1 MIGLGRNTLDNRLI
15 LVTVLIR
22 LGVAAAISSVLVRAR
37 RFRVLLFREERTLGE
52 KIEVVLIMGTPIAL
66 GVVVRQFVRNFYAAD
81 ISFEGAIL
89 MGVIAGRMAG
99 TLGGILVSLPAILQ
113 GEWLALPMNILA
125 GFLAGVLRHVSS
137 EREAIWSF
145 SPLFDLNIYHWI
157 RRSIR
162 KSFIDWQT
170 SFFLLIVALQFVR
183 VQLHR
188 AFPRRI
194 FALDSDNGWV
204 ELAIY
209 ASTVMA
215 VAIALKVFNNVRIEM
230 KLEQQER
237 LLLQARMAALQSQIN
252 PHFLFNTLNS
262 VSSLVRRDP
271 DSARHMIVRLSNIL
285 RRLLRKGDSFVPLRE
300 EVEFLDDYLDI
311 EVMRF
316 GREKLKVVKELE
328 PASLE
333 HLVPSMI
340 LQPVVENAIKHGL
353 ADKLEGGTIYI
364 RSRIA
369 DNRIIIEVEDDGVGM
384 PVTGTSSS
392 SGTGIGMV
400 NVAERLQVVYGDAAD
415 ITIESQPGHGT
426 LVRLMLPV
434 LLAEEMGGSVAGA
447 LYEARSST
455 SR

>member
-1 MIGLGRNTLDNRLI
+1 MTALDNRLI

-52 KIEVVLIMGTPIAL
+52 KIEVVLIIGTPIAL

-99 TLGGILVSLPAILQ
+99 TMGGILVSIPALIQ

-145 SPLFDLNIYHWI
+145 SPLFDLSIYHWI

-162 KSFIDWQT
+162 KSLIDWQT
-170 SFFLLIVALQFVR
+170 SFFLLILALEFLR
-183 VQLHR
+183 IQLHR

-194 FALDSDNGWV
+194 FALDSDNLLV

-209 ASTVMA
+209 AGTVMA
-215 VAIALKVFNNVRIEM
+215 VAIALKVLNNVRIEM

-237 LLLQARMAALQSQIN
+237 LLLQARMEALQSQIN

-311 EVMRF
+311 EVVRF

-340 LQPVVENAIKHGL
+340 LQPLVENAIKHGL

-364 RSRIA
+364 RSRTA
-369 DNRIIIEVEDDGVGM
+369 ESRIIIEVEDDGVGM
-384 PVTGTSSS
+384 PVSGTSSS

-400 NVAERLQVVYGDAAD
+400 NVSERLQVVYGDAAD
-415 ITIESQPGHGT
+415 ITIESQPGRGA

-434 LLAEEMGGSVAGA
+434 LLAEDMGGSVAGA